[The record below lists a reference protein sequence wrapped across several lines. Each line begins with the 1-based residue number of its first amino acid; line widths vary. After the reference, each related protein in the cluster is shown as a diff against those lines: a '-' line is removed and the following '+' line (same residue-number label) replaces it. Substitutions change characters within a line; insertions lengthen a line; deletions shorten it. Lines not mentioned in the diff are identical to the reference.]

1 MKIRREE
8 KERNMEKIQSEVGVG
23 WVKLERITI
32 DPEVMG
38 GQPCIRGLRIPVSL
52 IIKLIAAGRTN
63 KDILED
69 YPELEEEDIKQSLEY
84 AAWTVSEKVLPVTL

>member
-1 MKIRREE
+1 
-8 KERNMEKIQSEVGVG
+8 MEKAKSVLG

-52 IIKLIAAGRTN
+52 IVKLIAFG
-63 KDILED
+63 KKMGEIIED

-84 AAWTVSEKVLPVTL
+84 AAWIVSEKVLPVP